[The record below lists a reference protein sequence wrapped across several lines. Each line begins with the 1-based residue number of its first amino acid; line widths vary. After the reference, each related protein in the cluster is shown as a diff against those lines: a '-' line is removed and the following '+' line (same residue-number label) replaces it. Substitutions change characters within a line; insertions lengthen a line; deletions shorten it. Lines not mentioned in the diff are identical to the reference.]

1 MKSENLRRGLSVVTL
16 YALLIQQVV
25 PFGLAAGY
33 RTSIALTSNS
43 TIHVDENPN
52 SSKIEGFDHVEEI
65 EISEHLQSVS
75 TVTSGGSG
83 QAETSGYSLG
93 STNDLVDK
101 FTGDFSYSIP
111 LMDVEGY
118 PIVLNYN
125 SNVGMHSEASW
136 VGLGWTLNVGSVSRD
151 MRGIPDEFNGEQN
164 ITRTYHQR
172 ESTTTGVKSG
182 YFVALSKEHNFT
194 EDVADAYGNVTPQ
207 PTGTAISGSLGLTFL
222 VGGYYSTMLGFGR
235 TLDINLNG
243 ALSMSNE
250 NKYWSVGPN
259 YSIGYSSDSKN
270 GLGTSS
276 SIGLA
281 GGYGKEHDRIQL
293 GIDVNYGKSYNS
305 RVGTTSR
312 SLGLSATGGYYTC
325 EGYYNG
331 QDQGA
336 IASFGTSMSI
346 PFGTQSSVPKVPLSS
361 RTNGFQLNTKSY
373 VSFGVGGMKL
383 QTGNIYQVYNTD
395 NEILIQ
401 NNTISQP
408 ALGYFHNGKRSL
420 YTSNIESGEYPVM
433 DFDRGTSFEYSEEM
447 ANLDFSMQTYDIFRV
462 NAAGTSGAYRG
473 KRTDYGTYFDATKES
488 SMFIDSYSPEFGVET
503 TPPALVVGFTFGANK
518 GVDESGNFV
527 TNSGDNI
534 LNFEEQPKS
543 NQIDQTVYFK
553 AIGEPTPE
561 DLAVFNNL
569 KEVDPIKIELLVNP
583 DNEIQ
588 AMSSA
593 VGTDGVSVPL
603 NSSTINSLTQKITQ
617 SNYFEPVIAEAMS
630 SNYRSYH
637 FNNFDYGTNFKN
649 LSRTTTERADNHISA
664 IKTTTNSGI
673 KYVYGIPAYNL
684 SSSEAIFSVTGRT
697 VDTDENMVTYNSAD
711 NSTSNNLGRSA
722 LFDQTTVPAYA
733 HSFLLTEMLSSDYL
747 DISGNGPSVDDIG
760 TWYQFNYS
768 QVYGNDDQ
776 DYGSGT
782 VQNDPYTWR
791 YPVSGEANQAI
802 FVPGMQGTDFDDL
815 ASISYGEKEVW
826 YTHSVESKNMIAEF
840 HLAPRE
846 DAYAS
851 VNKNGQLDLSK
862 PLYYI
867 ERIELYNRSER
878 INNPNATPVQVVTF
892 EYDYSLCKK
901 APGNKFSYAPNYDYN
916 KSGKL
921 TLKKIRVY
929 SGNSEETALSSYDFT
944 YSSEVRDFDYADA
957 DAWGNYKENIVA
969 KQNKFFPYAEQNET
983 TANSNIQAWKLV
995 NIKTPMGGELII
1007 DYEADR
1013 YTHVQDKK
1021 AMRHFEI
1028 AGMTNLIELMKG
1040 VDAETYNPALI
1051 TADYNTNYSHS
1062 TLTTM
1067 GGLAFATSLVND
1079 NEMFPYEH
1087 MYGRMD
1093 NLRIPNNVI
1102 LFELETPIL
1111 AGTSLPDASDQIKEK
1126 YFDNLNGQEG
1136 KDRGIYFKIETEVN
1150 KEGETVNHDYIP
1162 VYAEISYNRSGIF
1175 NGASTFTDNFQA
1187 IGALPPASTN
1197 GQINYGYVVINPA
1210 NVGEKAKKDNPDI
1223 EDTYMAH
1230 PFQKAAIEHARMNL
1244 PDKTFGACPTC
1255 ETELGKE
1262 IDKELIGKRDVNRE
1276 MIKLEYAERLKT
1288 GLSVVRLYE
1297 PDGVKF
1303 GGGARV
1309 SKITYKDNWDAI
1321 SGEYGSTYYW
1331 TYKYAGRGLESGV
1344 AAFEPMGILDECALY
1359 RWDTYTD
1366 FKHKYA
1372 DERKITPTP
1381 LGASLF
1387 PNPIVG
1393 YQEVEVFFS
1402 DQYDRGYSE
1411 TKFYT
1416 AKDFPTIENKTAVDK
1431 GIKVEKKNPLVAAN
1445 LYGFSQGFTLITND
1459 FHGKI
1464 KSETI
1469 YNDQGSATSDGN
1481 IISKSV
1487 YEYYGLNDQQKV
1499 IDRDGT
1505 VRQANLGLEYDI
1517 HSDAN
1522 FVTDKSWSASA
1533 GASVTMYQPIPITG
1547 FKVSPNVSFSMS
1559 RRGFYSTTIVK
1570 HINQYAILNRVN
1582 TEYLGSKNSAENL
1595 AFDSETGAVIVSSL
1609 KDEFNDPLYSYGMPA
1624 HWYYKQF
1631 RNVAETKGKFFGGT
1645 ITSNALSASELE
1657 DFCAEGDQL
1666 IIENSQSQTASVWI
1680 LEFDAQG
1687 DAILI
1692 NDNGTAFSAFSGT
1705 VTVYLTNSGR
1715 ENILMATMQSIVTKE
1730 TPDITT
1736 PFKAPDTHIISGSAV
1751 TLRDRNNVKCY
1762 VTGDKGGLQV
1772 QEDAATNP
1780 FVIGAKG
1787 KLVPDGG
1794 YAWRSPREN
1803 QHAHGI
1809 RFDGT
1814 YSSFKPMFQLNTTD
1828 LLWHRI
1834 DESGY
1839 TGGDQTMQSWKKMG
1853 EISLFDEFGRAVESK
1868 DQIRVNSAV
1877 LFGYNKELGIVPV
1890 AQAVNAKKQNIAFD
1904 GFEDYNYYANMNLS
1918 FEERHFDFK
1927 DALNANVQITE
1938 TFRHSGLS
1946 SLQVASGTTASQTVN
1961 IAQSC
1966 GNPTNGIVEGEFKPQ
1981 GCLCIPPFEP
1991 SVGKYIL
1998 GAWVKV
2004 GDRADVTSYTGDVRI
2019 EVQVSGGNPIL
2030 VPMNPSGPILDGW
2043 QRIEGTFE
2051 FTGTATTL
2059 TFNLKNLSQSEL
2071 AYFDDFRIH
2080 PYLAG
2085 MTTTVYDPKTLL
2097 PLATHDGYNFT
2108 TFYNYDEN
2116 LNLTRVRVETIEGIK
2131 TVSETEVGGQK
2142 SFVGASQGQ

>member
-1 MKSENLRRGLSVVTL
+1 MKSENLQRGLSVLTL
-16 YALLIQQVV
+16 YAVLIQQIV
-25 PFGLAAGY
+25 PFGFSAGY
-33 RTSIALTSNS
+33 IAAKPAFLNSRTFTEEGQ
-43 TIHVDENPN
+43 V
-52 SSKIEGFDHVEEI
+52 SSEFQGYDHVEEI
-65 EISEHLQSVS
+65 EISESLQL
-75 TVTSGGSG
+75 VTSSGSG

-151 MRGIPDEFNGEQN
+151 MRGIPDEFNGEQE

-172 ESTTTGVKSG
+172 ESSTDGLKQGTFVSLGKGPEEGATGVN
-182 YFVALSKEHNFT
+182 LSVN
-194 EDVADAYGNVTPQ
+194 
-207 PTGTAISGSLGLTFL
+207 LGLTFL
-222 VGGYYSTMLGFGR
+222 HGDYYSTMLGHGK

-243 ALSMSNE
+243 ALSLSNE
-250 NKYWSVGPN
+250 DKSWSVGPN
-259 YSIGYSSDSKN
+259 FSIGYSSDSKN
-270 GLGTSS
+270 GIGTSS
-276 SIGLA
+276 SIGLG
-281 GGYGKEHDRIQL
+281 GGYGKENEGVQASGDISF
-293 GIDVNYGKSYNS
+293 GKSWNS

-312 SLGLSATGGYYTC
+312 SLGFNVSGGK
-325 EGYYNG
+325 YNG
-331 QDQGA
+331 EGFSNNREQGVS
-336 IASFGTSMSI
+336 ASFGTSMSI

-361 RTNGFQLNTKSY
+361 KTNGYQLNTKY
-373 VSFGVGGMKL
+373 FVTTGVGGMKL
-383 QTGNIYQVYNTD
+383 QAGVINQIYSTD
-395 NEILIQ
+395 NEILAKD
-401 NNTISQP
+401 NTISQP
-408 ALGYFHNGKRSL
+408 ALGYFHNGKRHMYS
-420 YTSNIESGEYPVM
+420 SNIASAQYPVM
-433 DFDRGTSFEYSEEM
+433 DFDRGTSFEYSENM
-447 ANLDFSMQTYDIFRV
+447 ANLDFSMQTFDVFLV

-473 KRTDYGTYFDATKES
+473 KRTDFGTYFDATKES
-488 SMFIDSYSPEFGVET
+488 TMFIDAHSPSFGVET
-503 TPPALVVGFTFGANK
+503 TPPAIVVGYTFGANK
-518 GVDESGNFV
+518 GADESGNF
-527 TNSGDNI
+527 TTSSGDNI
-534 LNFEEQPKS
+534 LNFKEQPKTEKFDAS
-543 NQIDQTVYFK
+543 IYFK

-561 DLAVFNNL
+561 DLNVYNDFLGQVPVKLAL
-569 KEVDPIKIELLVNP
+569 EVSSDEILATSEIVPKVGLAQTISSVNI
-583 DNEIQ
+583 NE
-588 AMSSA
+588 ATAEM
-593 VGTDGVSVPL
+593 
-603 NSSTINSLTQKITQ
+603 TQ
-617 SNYFEPVIAEAMS
+617 SNYFEPIIAEDLS
-630 SNYRSYH
+630 LPYRSYH
-637 FNNFDYGTNFKN
+637 FNNFDYGSNFEN
-649 LSRTTTERADNHISA
+649 LARTTTERAGNHISA

-684 SSSEAIFSVTGRT
+684 NSSEAIFSVTDRT
-697 VDTDENMVTYNSAD
+697 VDADENLVNYNTLD
-711 NSTSNNLGRSA
+711 NSVSNDQGRSA
-722 LFDQTTVPAYA
+722 LYDQTTVPAYA

-768 QVYGNDDQ
+768 QVYGNDEQEIDNVP
-776 DYGSGT
+776 

-791 YPVSGEANQAI
+791 YPVHGVENKAI

-815 ASISYGEKEVW
+815 ASISHGEKEVW

-846 DAYAS
+846 DAYAATD
-851 VNKNGQLDLSK
+851 KNGGLDLSK

-867 ERIELYNRSER
+867 EKIELYNRSER
-878 INNPNATPVQVVTF
+878 INNPNAKPVQVVTF

-901 APGNKFSYAPNYDYN
+901 APGNKFTYSPNYDYS

-929 SGNSEETALSSYDFT
+929 SGNSEETALSSFDFT
-944 YSSEVRDFDYADA
+944 YSTETRDFDYADA
-957 DAWGNYKENIVA
+957 DAWGNYKENVVA
-969 KQNKFFPYAEQNET
+969 KQNKFFPYAEQDET
-983 TANSNIQAWKLV
+983 TANANIQAWKLV
-995 NIKTPMGGELII
+995 KIKTPMGGELLV

-1051 TADYNTNYSHS
+1051 TEEYNSNYSHT

-1067 GGLAFATSLVND
+1067 GGLAFASSLVD
-1079 NEMFPYEH
+1079 DKTMYSYEQ

-1093 NLRIPNNVI
+1093 NVRIPNNVI
-1102 LFELETPIL
+1102 IFELDVPIMS
-1111 AGTSLPDASDQIKEK
+1111 GTSLTDASAQIKQQ

-1136 KDRGIYFKIETEVN
+1136 KDRGIYFKIETEVQ

-1162 VYAEISYNRSGIF
+1162 VYGEISYNRSGVF

-1187 IGALPPASTN
+1187 IGALPPATTS
-1197 GQINYGYVVINPA
+1197 GQIDYGYVVINPA

-1223 EDTYMAH
+1223 EDTYMVH
-1230 PFQKAAIEHARMNL
+1230 PFQKAAVEHARMNL
-1244 PDKTFGACPTC
+1244 PDKTFGASPTG
-1255 ETELGKE
+1255 ETDLGKE
-1262 IDKELIGKRDVNRE
+1262 IDKELLGKRDVNRE

-1321 SGEYGSTYYW
+1321 SGEYASTYFW
-1331 TYKYAGRGLESGV
+1331 TYKYAGRNFETGV
-1344 AAFEPMGILDECALY
+1344 AAFEPIGILDECALY

-1372 DERKITPTP
+1372 DERHITPTP
-1381 LGASLF
+1381 LGAMLYPS
-1387 PNPIVG
+1387 PVVG
-1393 YQEVEVFFS
+1393 YEEVEVFFS
-1402 DQYDRGYSE
+1402 DAFDKGYSE

-1416 AKDFPTIENKTAVDK
+1416 AKQFPTIEDKTALDK
-1431 GIKVEKKNPLVAAN
+1431 TIKVEKKNPLTNVN

-1464 KSETI
+1464 RSETI
-1469 YNDQGSATSDGN
+1469 YNDQGSPTSDGN

-1487 YEYYGLNDQQKV
+1487 YEYYGINDQQTV

-1505 VRQANLGLEYDI
+1505 VRQASLGLEYDI

-1522 FVTDKSWSASA
+1522 FVSDRSWSASA
-1533 GASVTMYQPIPITG
+1533 GASVTMYQPIPTTG
-1547 FKVSPNVSFSMS
+1547 FKVSPIASFSLS
-1559 RRGFYSTTIVK
+1559 NRGFYSTTLVK
-1570 HINQYAILNRVN
+1570 HINQYAVLNRVN
-1582 TEYLGSKNSAENL
+1582 TDYLGSKNSAENL
-1595 AFDSETGAVIVSSL
+1595 AFDSQTGAVIVSSL
-1609 KDEFNDPLYSYGMPA
+1609 KDEFNDQLYSYGMPA

-1631 RNVAETKGKFFGGT
+1631 RNVAAAEGRFLAGT
-1645 ITSNALSASELE
+1645 VTGNTLNSSELA
-1657 DFCAEGDQL
+1657 DYCVEGDYL
-1666 IIENSQSQTASVWI
+1666 ELLNTTTFATANVWI
-1680 LEFDAQG
+1680 LEFDSSG
-1687 DAILI
+1687 DAVLI
-1692 NDNGTAFSAFSGT
+1692 NPNGTTFGTFSGS
-1705 VTVYLTNSGR
+1705 VVAKIVNSGR
-1715 ENILMATMQSIVTKE
+1715 ENILMATMQSLVTKE
-1730 TPDITT
+1730 TPVLTS
-1736 PFKAPDTHIISGSAV
+1736 PFQAPSTNIISGSAV
-1751 TLRDRNNVKCY
+1751 TLRDRNYVKCFIE
-1762 VTGDKGGLQV
+1762 GDKAGLQV
-1772 QEDAATNP
+1772 QSGVATNP
-1780 FVIGAKG
+1780 FLIGAKG

-1794 YAWRSPREN
+1794 YAWRSARKQPL
-1803 QHAHGI
+1803 HAHGI
-1809 RFDGT
+1809 RFNGT
-1814 YSSFKPMFQLNTTD
+1814 YETFRPMFQLNPT
-1828 LLWHRI
+1828 LQEWFRI
-1834 DESGY
+1834 DEDDY
-1839 TGGDQTMQSWKKMG
+1839 TDFPTNTMENWKKMG
-1853 EISLFDEFGRAVESK
+1853 EISLFDEFGRAIESK

-1877 LFGYNKELGIVPV
+1877 IFGYNKELGIVPV

-1918 FEERHFDFK
+1918 FEERHFDFE
-1927 DALNANVQITE
+1927 DALSADVQITE

-1946 SLQVASGTTASQTVN
+1946 SLQVASETEATQT
-1961 IAQSC
+1961 IQIGQSC
-1966 GNPTNGIVEGEFKPQ
+1966 DDPGNGITDDQFIPR

-1991 SVGKYIL
+1991 IAGKYIV

-2004 GDRADVTSYTGDVRI
+2004 GDMADVTTYAGDVRI
-2019 EVQVSGGNPIL
+2019 EVELDGL
-2030 VPMNPSGPILDGW
+2030 YTLFPMSPTGPIIDGW

-2051 FTGTATTL
+2051 FTTGSTI
-2059 TFNLKNLSQSEL
+2059 TFKLQNLSETEL
-2071 AYFDDFRIH
+2071 AYFDDFRVH

-2131 TVSETEVGGQK
+2131 TVSETETGGQK
-2142 SFVGASQGQ
+2142 SFVYLSE